1 MSRKSD
7 RSPLNALIDEFNQT
21 KGKESGIVV
30 SVVSV
35 TNSSAIDDALIASA
49 HNDPG
54 AVSMPDLFTAYP
66 RVAEEIG
73 PDRLLDWDGYLSEKE
88 RSAYVDAFLEEG
100 IIDGRLVMLPIAKS
114 TELLFLN
121 KTIFDRFSTDT
132 GASADDLLHFE
143 TLFDLCCRY
152 YDWSDGAQMFQINDF
167 YHYFL
172 VNIAG
177 AGRTVHPGR
186 EAGLQQRRI
195 CTNLSANGPGPAIYG
210 GLCTGTAMLLTA
222 GRLPR

>member
-1 MSRKSD
+1 MILLVSMTGCGNKTAKDPVTLTMWHVYGSQTE
-7 RSPLNALIDEFNQT
+7 SPLNALIDEFNQT

-73 PDRLLDWDGYLSEKE
+73 LDRLLDWDGYLSEKE

-121 KTIFDRFSTDT
+121 KTIFDRFSTGTGRDHPQGRT
-132 GASADDLLHFE
+132 DRSQEDAGCGQEGSGGASG
-143 TLFDLCCRY
+143 
-152 YDWSDGAQMFQINDF
+152 DGQ
-167 YHYFL
+167 
-172 VNIAG
+172 G
-177 AGRTVHPGR
+177 KSR
-186 EAGLQQRRI
+186 
-195 CTNLSANGPGPAIYG
+195 
-210 GLCTGTAMLLTA
+210 
-222 GRLPR
+222 